1 MLTYSQKF
9 NVFDN
14 NIASKPINLLVGGT
28 FNAMNYKDQYED
40 IQAFVI
46 DQTKD
51 SIGAVAI

>member
-14 NIASKPINLLVGGT
+14 NVAAKPINLLVGGT
-28 FNAMNYKDQYED
+28 FNVMNYKDQQED

-46 DQTKD
+46 EQTKD
-51 SIGAVAI
+51 YKGAVAI